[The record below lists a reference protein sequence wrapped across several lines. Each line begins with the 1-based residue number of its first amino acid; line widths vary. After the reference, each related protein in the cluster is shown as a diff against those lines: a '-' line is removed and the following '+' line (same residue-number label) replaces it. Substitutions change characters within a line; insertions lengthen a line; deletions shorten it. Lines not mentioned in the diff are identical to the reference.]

1 VVTDDTVAENWA
13 LLDPAAT
20 VTLPASVTLEL
31 LSDSATANPPLGA
44 APLSVT
50 VHEDDPGAFTLPGA
64 HERALNVTGT
74 GIWVTM
80 IVPPVP
86 EAGIEVPPPVVPEVL
101 LSVTGMLLLDAPEA
115 IVKANV
121 ATVPF
126 PIVVVLNPTTKQVAV
141 PLP

>member
-1 VVTDDTVAENWA
+1 MSRGPE
-13 LLDPAAT
+13 
-20 VTLPASVTLEL
+20 
-31 LSDSATANPPLGA
+31 
-44 APLSVT
+44 
-50 VHEDDPGAFTLPGA
+50 
-64 HERALNVTGT
+64 
-74 GIWVTM
+74 IWVTV

-126 PIVVVLNPTTKQVAV
+126 PIVVVLNPTTRQVAV

>member
-1 VVTDDTVAENWA
+1 M
-13 LLDPAAT
+13 
-20 VTLPASVTLEL
+20 
-31 LSDSATANPPLGA
+31 
-44 APLSVT
+44 
-50 VHEDDPGAFTLPGA
+50 HEDDPGAFTLPGA
-64 HERALNVTGT
+64 HERLLNVTGA
-74 GIWVTM
+74 GIWVTV